1 MNSRAAPF
9 IACLFLLELLAAPAL
24 ATTQVTDVRLWS
36 GPEGTRVVL
45 DLSASPE
52 YKVFSLRNPDR
63 VVIDLSD
70 TRMTMGGLL
79 PAGQG
84 PVHSIRSGTRPNNGT
99 RLVLDLKSPQT
110 PNSFTVGPQGSASHR
125 LVVDLP
131 PAAARNAAPS
141 GNQALAAAAAVSKN
155 AATVTP
161 VKSVARSSKNR
172 DVVVAVDAG
181 HGGKDPGAI
190 GRGGTQEKKVT
201 LAIARRLAAE
211 INAEEGMRA
220 VLVRDGDHFISL
232 RGRIDKARKQGADMF
247 ISVHAD
253 SVKNR
258 KVHGSSVYV
267 LSLSGASSEAARWL
281 AQRENAADLAGG
293 VSLEGHNPVLASV
306 LLDVTQKES
315 VSDSVE
321 VAENVLASLRKAGRV
336 HRPKVQHAGF
346 VVLKSPDI
354 PSILVETAFISNR
367 SDEDRLR
374 DPSHQRKIAQSI
386 HGGVRNYFYNNPPPG
401 TKLAALVARRN
412 GAGGQQT
419 LAGR

>member
-9 IACLFLLELLAAPAL
+9 IACLFLLELLAAPAS

-155 AATVTP
+155 ATVKP